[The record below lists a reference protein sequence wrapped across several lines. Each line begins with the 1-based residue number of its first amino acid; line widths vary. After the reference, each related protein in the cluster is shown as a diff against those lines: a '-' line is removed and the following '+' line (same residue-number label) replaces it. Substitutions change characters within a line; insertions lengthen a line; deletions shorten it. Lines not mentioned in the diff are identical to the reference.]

1 MTEVDY
7 QLFVMLKRKV
17 EEQNLHAKRIMAC
30 PCAYSDG
37 TSRCSDL
44 ERAKGSMA
52 RKCRCTWQIS
62 QTSKCTGT
70 GKESLTR
77 VTRGAVTSPVYMDMC
92 TLEKRPHIYTSLV

>member
-1 MTEVDY
+1 MPNLASDNFSHGKMGADVKW
-7 QLFVMLKRKV
+7 MLKRKV

-52 RKCRCTWQIS
+52 RKCRCTWPIS
-62 QTSKCTGT
+62 QTSKWTGT
-70 GKESLTR
+70 GKESLT
-77 VTRGAVTSPVYMDMC
+77 
-92 TLEKRPHIYTSLV
+92 